1 MRAVVLLLFFATAF
15 GSAALW
21 QAQRVE
27 ALKRERELAADIQQG
42 KVGESP
48 SGLIEAGWGVVVIG
62 TPSGLPV
69 VGAPS
74 GVPVVDA
81 PSGVSVIDAQSGVP
95 VIDAQSRAEP
105 APLAE
110 APRAPEAP
118 QVAPPARGDAQLADF
133 ELVVESGQTLSKI
146 AKAHYGTAA
155 RDVVRALARY
165 NGLADENALKL
176 GQPLKLPALDRL
188 QR

>member
-1 MRAVVLLLFFATAF
+1 MRAVALLLFFAAAF
-15 GSAALW
+15 GLAAMW
-21 QAQRVE
+21 QSHRVE
-27 ALKRERELAADIQQG
+27 SLKRERELAADIQQG

-62 TPSGLPV
+62 TPSG
-69 VGAPS
+69 
-74 GVPVVDA
+74 VPV
-81 PSGVSVIDAQSGVP
+81 IDTPSGVP
-95 VIDAQSRAEP
+95 VIDTPSGVPGPSRAEP
-105 APLAE
+105 APLVE

-146 AKAHYGTAA
+146 SKAHYGTAA
-155 RDVVRALARY
+155 RDIVRALARY
-165 NGLADENALKL
+165 NGLTDENALKL